1 MAGSCIGFPPL
12 TRARKTKRKRVDNR
26 TIYHK
31 KYYRIK
37 TLERLRN
44 KIKSLENTLKVF
56 KESPEGVAYFKRISQ
71 EYQKEYRAKNAE
83 RIKEYR
89 NHYGTF

>member
-12 TRARKTKRKRVDNR
+12 TRARKTKRKKVDNR

-56 KESPEGVAYFKRISQ
+56 KESPEGVAYFKRMSQ
-71 EYQKEYRAKNAE
+71 EYQKEYRTKNAE

>member
-12 TRARKTKRKRVDNR
+12 TRARKTKRKRVDDR
-26 TIYHK
+26 AIYHK
-31 KYYRIK
+31 KYYRVK

-56 KESPEGVAYFKRISQ
+56 KESPEGRAYFKRMSQ
-71 EYQKEYRAKNAE
+71 EYQKEYRIKNAE

-89 NHYGTF
+89 NHYGTL